1 MSLFWSPSD
10 SCLAVTSVSTDDRL
24 ASSSRIMFAHCAD
37 RRSTYKAPPTTFT
50 DKLVSQEAR
59 REKVNHYV
67 PAQRRAQKFDSSR
80 QLDAF
85 AHLSLGASDDEGDED
100 IDEEPQVIRE
110 GIANYASLAG
120 TSDVSSALASP
131 RADDGSHL
139 KKKRSKN
146 KRRRTKK
153 PSKWA
158 NRCMYAE
165 LLEMKEE
172 PGLWDDHSNGADDGL
187 PSDLEKS
194 WVAVAPVPTGK
205 RCLAIT
211 HQSTS
216 GVIGISPNTT
226 LRSRLLGK
234 MLLPRFPSSLPP
246 LTVLDCILDV
256 DWRTNGILHVLDV
269 IKWKGQDIAD
279 CETPFRFWWR
289 DTRLAELPK
298 FAPPSTVFS
307 FTGSAEARQSV
318 SQPSSYHFQYPT
330 SFIPIPYHTDTTLPI
345 LHSYIVP
352 LARSTRQIFID
363 IPTSKPFQFLPSDSA
378 MLIDSGTDHSGL
390 TTVPVDVTSDGLLLY
405 VSRASYEEGISP
417 LSCWIPI
424 KSVIIP
430 GEQETG
436 NTDRGSNGPLDLFQR
451 LVHSQ
456 LAKNHGHDN
465 HFFIGHHILTFLP
478 DSLLFFQLHN

>member
-1 MSLFWSPSD
+1 M
-10 SCLAVTSVSTDDRL
+10 
-24 ASSSRIMFAHCAD
+24 
-37 RRSTYKAPPTTFT
+37 FT

-59 REKVNHYV
+59 REKVNRY
-67 PAQRRAQKFDSSR
+67 RRAQKFDSSR

-85 AHLSLGASDDEGDED
+85 AHLSLGTSDDEGDED

-110 GIANYASLAG
+110 GITNYASLAG
-120 TSDVSSALASP
+120 TSDVFASGVLVTP
-131 RADDGSHL
+131 KDDSSHL

-146 KRRRTKK
+146 KRRRAKK
-153 PSKWA
+153 PSKWE

-172 PGLWDDHSNGADDGL
+172 PGLWSDHSDDADDGL
-187 PSDLEKS
+187 PSDLERS
-194 WVAVAPVPTGK
+194 WVAVAPVPIGK

-256 DWRTNGILHVLDV
+256 NWRTNGILHVLDV

-307 FTGSAEARQSV
+307 FGGSTEAQQSAP
-318 SQPSSYHFQYPT
+318 QPGPYNYQYPT
-330 SFIPIPYHTDTTLPI
+330 SFIPVPYHTDTTLPT
-345 LHSYIVP
+345 LHSHIVP
-352 LARSTRQIFID
+352 LARSTREIFID
-363 IPTSKPFQFLPSDSA
+363 IPTSTPFLFLPSDSA
-378 MLIDSGTDHSGL
+378 MSIDSGADHGGL
-390 TTVPVDVTSDGLLLY
+390 TTVPVHVTSDGLLLY
-405 VSRASYEEGISP
+405 VSHASYEEGISP
-417 LSCWIPI
+417 LSCWVPI
-424 KSVIIP
+424 RPVTIP
-430 GEQETG
+430 GEHETG
-436 NTDRGSNGPLDLFQR
+436 YTEGESNGPLDLFQR
-451 LVHSQ
+451 YVHVNPPSPTRSSPFDYGPTELRLQ
-456 LAKNHGHDN
+456 VRRYGYVEPRKEG
-465 HFFIGHHILTFLP
+465 GQQR
-478 DSLLFFQLHN
+478 LLE

>member
-1 MSLFWSPSD
+1 MSCNPMQS
-10 SCLAVTSVSTDDRL
+10 SCSGHHRTRVCCQCTISNNDLL
-24 ASSSRIMFAHCAD
+24 ISSSIMMFAHTD
-37 RRSTYKAPPTTFT
+37 RRSAYKAPPTTFT
-50 DKLVSQEAR
+50 DRLVSQEAR
-59 REKVNHYV
+59 REK
-67 PAQRRAQKFDSSR
+67 ALEEQRRRRAQKFDSSR

-85 AHLSLGASDDEGDED
+85 EHLSLGPSDDEGDED

-110 GIANYASLAG
+110 GVANYASLAG
-120 TSDVSSALASP
+120 TSDGSGTLLAPKTDS
-131 RADDGSHL
+131 GSHL

-146 KRRRTKK
+146 KRKRAKK

-158 NRCMYAE
+158 NQCMYAE

-172 PGLWDDHSNGADDGL
+172 PGLWDDQSNDADDGL
-187 PSDLEKS
+187 PSDLERS

-256 DWRTNGILHVLDV
+256 NWRSNGILHVLDV
-269 IKWKGQDIAD
+269 VKWKGQDIAD

-298 FAPPSTVFS
+298 LAPPSAVFS
-307 FTGSAEARQSV
+307 FTGSTQVQQAV
-318 SQPSSYHFQYPT
+318 TQPNSYNFQYPT
-330 SFIPIPYHTDTTLPI
+330 SFIPIPYHTDTTLPV
-345 LHSYIVP
+345 LHSCIVP
-352 LARSTRQIFID
+352 LARSTREILVD
-363 IPTSKPFQFLPSDSA
+363 VPTSTPFQILPAPDSA
-378 MLIDSGTDHSGL
+378 MSIDAGADHNGL
-390 TTVPVDVTSDGLLLY
+390 TNMPVQITSDGLLLY
-405 VSRASYEEGISP
+405 VSHASYEEGISP

-424 KSVIIP
+424 RPVTFP
-430 GEQETG
+430 GEQESNDTERE
-436 NTDRGSNGPLDLFQR
+436 NNGPLDLFQR
-451 LVHSQ
+451 LVHRR
-456 LAKNHGHDN
+456 
-465 HFFIGHHILTFLP
+465 LTRVQQ
-478 DSLLFFQLHN
+478 SSESNLHSDGMDM